1 MSSVLHQGDTT
12 FPHIKGNIAFP
23 NTPRNMN
30 SPSTSSLTSSSS
42 SSSSFDLILIPHS
55 LLPSLRS
62 AEGLRTVIREQGTSA
77 HLPELTESQSF
88 SLQSV
93 HCSFL
98 LVVFAWRKA
107 SNSLYSFEDYVCHY
121 GKNTKFRFWC
131 IQLSFGRCLHRI
143 TCWFSPFYTFMTTLS
158 MLSCCGQ
165 ITPICVWNHC

>member
-1 MSSVLHQGDTT
+1 
-12 FPHIKGNIAFP
+12 
-23 NTPRNMN
+23 MN

-77 HLPELTESQSF
+77 HLPELTKSQSF

-107 SNSLYSFEDYVCHY
+107 SNSLYSLEDYVCHY

-131 IQLSFGRCLHRI
+131 IQSSFGRCLHRI
-143 TCWFSPFYTFMTTLS
+143 TCWFSPFSTFIIYAFVLWANYAYLCLKSLLDTTNYSLTTS
-158 MLSCCGQ
+158 FVS
-165 ITPICVWNHC
+165 N